1 MIFYCIITKLYKR
14 LPILLIQLVLI
25 PLVISSCS
33 FDLAFQN
40 NNIKGGHKS
49 EVSNDINNKNN
60 DKNITGD
67 DEKSYVKVKETTG
80 QNSQIKETNYKII
93 NEQGQTIAERFMVP
107 EGYKRVDVS
116 EGSFEEYLRNIRL
129 KPHGTKVKYYDGRTK
144 PVDVHEAVIDIDVGN
159 KDLQQ
164 CADSII
170 RLRAEYLYKTG
181 NYDKINFNFTNGFK
195 AEYSK
200 WMNGYRINVQ
210 GNKTYWVKKTDK
222 SNDYATFRQ
231 YLDVVFAYAGTLS
244 LSKELKSV
252 NVEDIKIGDVFIKGG
267 SPGHCVIIMDM
278 AQNEKTGKKI
288 FIIAQG
294 YMPAQEMHILKNE
307 RIPSMSPWY
316 EADLDDELYTPE
328 WTFSKNEIKR
338 FE

>member
-1 MIFYCIITKLYKR
+1 MIFNYRITKFYKR

-33 FDLAFQN
+33 FHLAFQN
-40 NNIKGGHKS
+40 NNIKDEHKS
-49 EVSNDINNKNN
+49 EVSNDINNKNS
-60 DKNITGD
+60 DKNYSGD
-67 DEKSYVKVKETTG
+67 YQKNDIKSKETTA
-80 QNSQIKETNYKII
+80 QSNKTKESDYRII

-107 EGYKRVDVS
+107 EGYKRIDVS
-116 EGSFEEYLRNIRL
+116 PGSFEEYLRNIRL
-129 KPHGTKVKYYDGRTK
+129 KPHGAKVKYYDGRTK
-144 PVDVHEAVIDIDVGN
+144 PVDVHEAVIDMDVGN

-181 NYDKINFNFTNGFK
+181 SYDKIHFNFTNGFK

-200 WMNGYRINVQ
+200 WMDGYRIKVE
-210 GNKTYWVKKTDK
+210 GNNARWVKSAEK
-222 SNDYATFRQ
+222 SNDYSSFRR
-231 YLDVVFAYAGTLS
+231 YLDIVFAYAGTLS
-244 LSKELKSV
+244 LSKELKTVSID
-252 NVEDIKIGDVFIKGG
+252 DIKIGDVFIKGG
-267 SPGHCVIIMDM
+267 SPGHCVIVMDM
-278 AQNEKTGKKI
+278 AANQNTGKKI

-316 EADLDDELYTPE
+316 ETDFGDELHTPE
-328 WTFSKNEIKR
+328 WTFTNKELKR